1 MYLCADNF
9 FLKAKVLFTLT
20 DLGKTIK
27 ENVEEYASKKGI
39 CIENQLGWA
48 LEWGNSTK
56 ETNTPGGLGFSLLL
70 DFLGLNKGE
79 FTLISDNQCFQLDS
93 KGRKRYKKMKMPF
106 PGTIVTITINLNDNY
121 EYHLSD
127 MKDQTITF

>member
-1 MYLCADNF
+1 MDGTY
-9 FLKAKVLFTLT
+9 TGRH

-27 ENVEEYASKKGI
+27 ENVEEYAYRKGMY
-39 CIENQLGWA
+39 IENPLGWA
-48 LEWGNSTK
+48 LEQGNSTK

-70 DFLGLNKGE
+70 DFLELNKGE

-93 KGRKRYKKMKMPF
+93 KRRRRYKEMKMPF
-106 PGTIVTITINLNDNY
+106 PGTIVTITINLNDDY

-127 MKDQTITF
+127 MKDATITF